1 MKTFFGKFLAM
12 LNIKNNFAMKVISLV
27 SAIFFWIFVMDTE
40 NPVVTRTFYNVP
52 IVYAGEADP
61 GLVIS
66 NAPTYY
72 SNIEISGRRNSVL
85 ASRSE
90 SFVLKVNLSGLK
102 DGSNEAE
109 IEYSTHLNDINID
122 RVSPSSVV
130 VTLEKVI
137 RVEKPVYY
145 NKISNFD
152 SSLSRSELTIEPTKM
167 MVTGP
172 RSLVAGVSSV
182 IANIDVSEIEG
193 SSQIE
198 IPLFPVNSLGE
209 KVEDV
214 TLEKESALITV
225 HAVRE
230 KEVPFI
236 YEYHDNSDENH
247 NLTRFII
254 SANTVKIIG
263 DPSVVDAI
271 SSLKAD
277 PIVVTGPED
286 ASGNVEFEP
295 IEGVTFLNAEGIRY
309 QAEFAEIIEK
319 NLRLTSNDFKYELLS
334 DGFVAKVDSSSE
346 LIIVVRGLKETV
358 DMIKT
363 SDFGVKLDLNQLEEG
378 EHMIAPTVEY
388 LGREQITYKV
398 LTDTPIKVVIT
409 DQAEE

>member
-122 RVSPSSVV
+122 RVSPNSVV